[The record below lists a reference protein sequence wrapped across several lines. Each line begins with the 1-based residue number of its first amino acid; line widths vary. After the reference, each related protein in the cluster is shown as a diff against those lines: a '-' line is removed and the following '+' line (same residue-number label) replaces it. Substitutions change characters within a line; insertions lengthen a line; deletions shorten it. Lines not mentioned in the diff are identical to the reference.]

1 MIDLLAAIP
10 LRRSLL
16 ADALITFATG
26 LLLALGAAPLS
37 GLLGLP
43 QPLLFWAGASLLP
56 YAGLVALLARRA
68 QAPRAAVW
76 AVVLYNALWA
86 LDSVLLLAL
95 GWVSPTLLGSA
106 FVLAQA
112 GVVGLFA
119 LAQYAGLQQRHGP
132 ATA

>member
-1 MIDLLAAIP
+1 MIDLLHAIP

-16 ADALITFATG
+16 ADAALTSATG

-43 QPLLFWAGASLLP
+43 QPLLFWAGVSLLP
-56 YAGLVALLARRA
+56 FAGLVALLARRER
-68 QAPRAAVW
+68 APRTAVR

-95 GWVSPTLLGSA
+95 GWVHPTALGSA

-112 GVVGLFA
+112 LAVAGFA
-119 LAQYAGLQQRHGP
+119 LAQYAGLQQRQGA

>member
-1 MIDLLAAIP
+1 MNDLLAAIP

-16 ADALITFATG
+16 ADALITLATG

-43 QPLLFWAGASLLP
+43 QPLLFWAGVSLVP
-56 YAGLVALLARRA
+56 FAGLVALLARRE

-112 GVVGLFA
+112 LAVAVFA
-119 LAQYAGLQQRHGP
+119 LAQYAGLQRHHG
-132 ATA
+132 AAAA

>member
-1 MIDLLAAIP
+1 MIDLLHAIP

-16 ADALITFATG
+16 ADAALTSATG

-43 QPLLFWAGASLLP
+43 QPLLFWAGVSLLP
-56 YAGLVALLARRA
+56 FAGVVALLARRER
-68 QAPRAAVW
+68 APRTAVR

-95 GWVSPTLLGSA
+95 GWVHPTALGSA

-112 GVVGLFA
+112 LAVAGFA
-119 LAQYAGLQQRHGP
+119 LAQYAGLQQRHGA